1 MRAAIFGLAAVAF
14 AGLAAPASALP
25 VAGGSLVG
33 PQTGI
38 AQQARVVSRTVI
50 RGPRCRT
57 VVERRRGPMG
67 HVVVVRKRRCF

>member
-14 AGLAAPASALP
+14 AALAAPASALP

-33 PQTGI
+33 PESGI
-38 AQQARVVSRTVI
+38 AQARMVSRTVV

-67 HVVVVRKRRCF
+67 RVVVVRKRRCF